1 MANMGYCRFENTY
14 RDLLDCYR
22 NINNNLSDSEHRYR
36 ELMIKVCQG
45 ILDEYDPESFVDEE
59 LEDEE

>member
-1 MANMGYCRFENTY
+1 MGYCRFENTY
-14 RDLLDCYR
+14 GDLLDCYH

-36 ELMIKVCQG
+36 ELMLKVCQA
-45 ILDEYDPESFVDEE
+45 ILDVYDPESFVDEE

>member
-1 MANMGYCRFENTY
+1 MSYCKFENTY
-14 RDLLDCYR
+14 RDLLDCYH

-36 ELMIKVCQG
+36 ERLVDLCQC
-45 ILDEYDPESFVDEE
+45 ILEEYDPESFVDEE